1 MANEVRIKLDRKG
14 IRALLKSEEIA
25 DFVYQVADER
35 SRMAGDGYAAD
46 RYMTP
51 GRAISSVYPDS
62 FEAVQDNQKN
72 NTLEKVI
79 RR

>member
-1 MANEVRIKLDRKG
+1 MADVRVKLSRKG
-14 IRALLKSEEIA
+14 IKALLKSDEVAEC
-25 DFVYQVADER
+25 VYKVAEER

-46 RYMTP
+46 RYMAP

-62 FEAVQDNQKN
+62 FKAVQDNYQN